1 MAEWPKTGRI
11 AMVEKK
17 SFAEPSPKAIQEV
30 ISVSL
35 SEGPGEHLIS
45 SNVIEISKQAA
56 TFFFSL
62 STLLCVK
69 LKLGSFLIIF

>member
-56 TFFFSL
+56 TFFSA
-62 STLLCVK
+62 
-69 LKLGSFLIIF
+69 FLHFFV